1 MYNESESMRKLH
13 KIREQM
19 YEETKHMT
27 AEEKI
32 AYINRAASNLEKK
45 YGLNLRKVA
54 RAHR

>member
-1 MYNESESMRKLH
+1 MYKESESLRKLH

-32 AYINRAASNLEKK
+32 VYINSAADAVEKK
-45 YGLNLRKVA
+45 YGFKLRKA
-54 RAHR
+54 THSQQ